1 MHLRL
6 AVHSPKAAFT
16 LHSPYRYALK
26 TCFLICRNF
35 ATTSWKPPPVRSR
48 SNPDSSQST
57 SNAKEAPTH
66 AHERPKFTSELNPGA
81 RKSHKGR
88 KRSAQAAVEVGPF
101 VFHSANRPTYDWV
114 PLLEPLHNRTEAE
127 QQLRPEVVEK
137 TVRDDRT
144 NMSSSIE
151 ILTTPTSDTPGT
163 TLVLR
168 TATKH
173 YVFGSQAEGTQR
185 ALVQQG
191 VRLLKAQ
198 DFFLTG
204 KAEWKNTGGFMG
216 MMLTLADA
224 SSSSYEQAMLMV
236 QQARDKGRTAS
247 EPAKHSFNI
256 YGPPNLKHTM
266 GTCRRFIF
274 RKGLPIHVTE
284 YADRTVVKDG
294 NGGIPPTWQDANI
307 QVWALPVSPVRQQQ
321 DPEAEAELEALRQDF
336 DARLNTFEDHKAPPN
351 ESKEDRDAR
360 YDRIR
365 SATLKFMFDSNWS
378 FDTLVERHI
387 SEVQMPAAIF
397 VRNPDTHGYEPYQG
411 PRPGGSEPLPDIN
424 VWTRTPWPGATI
436 MAIPPTR
443 PLPEC
448 LSYIVRTFPSRGTFD
463 VARAKALGVKPGPDF
478 GKLTSGK
485 SVQNENGDWIEPSQV
500 LGADRPGQ
508 GIAILEVPSLE
519 YLEAVVQREEL
530 NNSQVMAGIGAII
543 WVLGPDVSGHPL
555 LSEFMAKLSDV
566 QHIISSPD
574 VSPNRIAHDSVA
586 CQATRLGQVD
596 PARYSVPIHDN
607 FTVPQEDL
615 FSNSPRHISP
625 MPKESI
631 RADRGLSFTLMPKFA
646 TKEETK
652 TQMFN
657 SNVVKHETDAE
668 VLRLAAE
675 AQQAVKD
682 DQINQDA
689 WKQLL
694 ARPDTEVVT
703 LGTGSALPSKY
714 RNVSATLVRVPGV
727 GNYLLDCGENTLG
740 QLSRVFPPEELRDII
755 KNLRVIWISHLHAD
769 HHLGTTGVIRAWYH
783 LVHGGVPN
791 KEKLDATTVLN
802 NSSQYGL
809 SVISHTGMLQWL
821 YEYSSVEDFGY
832 SRILPLEVSP
842 NETGRGSL
850 LNILNS
856 FNAEQNYETTIKRY
870 QYPQLFGFEDIQ
882 TAKVVHCHGAMA
894 VCITFPRSPE
904 DPRNV
909 KPLKVSYSGD
919 CRPCRHFARV
929 GRDTTVLIHEATFD
943 DELLGDARAK
953 KHSTTSEALDI
964 GSQMNAKAVVL
975 THFSQRYQKI
985 PVLETVT
992 EGEQEGPLLDPENT
1006 AEEAGNENDVEADP
1020 THENT
1025 YNMDIHST
1033 TQLSSTTAPK
1043 VATLERHASST
1054 VPDFGRVIKVRNPDM
1069 KVAIAFDYM
1078 RVKIGDIV
1086 QLEKFNEALSE
1097 LLVKEEE
1104 VEAIGAEDG
1113 KINSNG
1119 KKTSGDEGGGGGKK
1133 QKHGQGTPK
1142 VRKMKSSQRN
1152 N

>member
-1 MHLRL
+1 MHSRL
-6 AVHSPKAAFT
+6 AVHSRKAALT

-26 TCFLICRNF
+26 PHHLTCRGF
-35 ATTSWKPPPVRSR
+35 ATTSWKLRPARSR

-57 SNAKEAPTH
+57 SNAREAPTQ
-66 AHERPKFTSELNPGA
+66 AHERRNLSSKIKPGA
-81 RKSHKGR
+81 RKSGEDR
-88 KRSAQAAVEVGPF
+88 KPSAQAAVEVGPF
-101 VFHSANRPTYDWV
+101 VFHSANRPTHDWV
-114 PLLEPLHNRTEAE
+114 PLLESLHNRTEAE
-127 QQLRPEVVEK
+127 QEPSIEVVEK
-137 TVRDDRT
+137 IVQDDRT

-191 VRLLKAQ
+191 ARLLKAQ

-236 QQARDKGRTAS
+236 QQARDRGRTAS
-247 EPAKHSFNI
+247 EPAKHNFNI

-284 YADRTVVKDG
+284 YADKPVVKDE

-336 DARLNTFEDHKAPPN
+336 DARLNTFEDHKAPHN

-365 SATLKFMFDSNWS
+365 SATLKFMFNSNWS

-411 PRPGGSEPLPDIN
+411 PRPGGSEPLPDIT

-436 MAIPPTR
+436 MAIPPTQ

-478 GKLTSGK
+478 GKLTAGK

-530 NNSQVMAGIGAII
+530 NNSQVMAGICAIL
-543 WVLGPDVSGHPL
+543 WVLGPNVSGHSL
-555 LSEFMAKLSDV
+555 LSEFMAKLSNV

-607 FTVPQEDL
+607 FTVPQEGL
-615 FSNSPRHISP
+615 FSNSQRHNSS
-625 MPKESI
+625 MPKGSI
-631 RADRGLSFTLMPKFA
+631 RADRGLSFTLMPKFT

-652 TQMFN
+652 TQMFK
-657 SNVVKHETDAE
+657 SSLIERETDAE

-682 DQINQDA
+682 DQANQEA

-694 ARPDTEVVT
+694 ARPDTEVIT

-714 RNVSATLVRVPGV
+714 RNVSATLVRIPGV

-740 QLSRVFPPEELRDII
+740 QLSRVFAPEELRDII

-783 LVHGGVPN
+783 LVHSGVPN
-791 KEKLDATTVLN
+791 KDKPSAATVLN
-802 NSSQYGL
+802 NSNQYGL
-809 SVISHTGMLQWL
+809 SVISHAGMLQWL

-832 SRILPLEVSP
+832 SRILPLEVSANGP
-842 NETGRGSL
+842 GHGSL

-856 FNAEQNYETTIKRY
+856 FNTEQNYDTTIKRH
-870 QYPQLFGFEDIQ
+870 QYSQLFGFEDIQ
-882 TAKVVHCHGAMA
+882 TANVVHCHGAMA
-894 VCITFPRSPE
+894 VCITFPRSPK

-919 CRPCRHFARV
+919 CRPSRHFAKI
-929 GRDTTVLIHEATFD
+929 GCDTTVLIHEATFD
-943 DELLGDARAK
+943 DELLGDAKAK

-992 EGEQEGPLLDPENT
+992 EGEQEDPLLSHENT
-1006 AEEAGNENDVEADP
+1006 AEEDSNENDAEADP
-1020 THENT
+1020 TLENPD
-1025 YNMDIHST
+1025 NMDIHPT
-1033 TQLSSTTAPK
+1033 THPSSTVTPK

-1054 VPDFGRVIKVRNPDM
+1054 VPELGRVIKVRNPDM

-1078 RVKIGDIV
+1078 RVKIGDIA

-1097 LLVKEEE
+1097 LLVKEED
-1104 VEAIGAEDG
+1104 EAEAVGAEEG

-1133 QKHGQGTPK
+1133 QKQSQGTPK
-1142 VRKMKSSQRN
+1142 VRKMKSQRN